1 MTKSARWEKRGYL
14 FTKEPVETR
23 SIITVCPF
31 YSNSHLFLSDFRHRS
46 YLSGLNLRS
55 VLRMWLELWHCL
67 QVENESPA
75 PPVTLVSITMTRPHA
90 HHVHLGPFPMAWNV
104 LKTFYLTV
112 LICLPL
118 TFCFMRFPNCVFH
131 CLSPA
136 CQQCPAGSE
145 PTLGYEYKW
154 WNVLPSNMKTSCFN
168 VGNSKCDSM
177 NGRCLWQDMP
187 TFALSLNSGLFCH
200 CIVWWLQWSES
211 KSMANIWLPLATR
224 TNRNTHTT
232 LTATLTPR
240 PPPPPTTTM
249 MPTALPSPPTN

>member
-1 MTKSARWEKRGYL
+1 MLTMSTWDLFRWH
-14 FTKEPVETR
+14 ET
-23 SIITVCPF
+23 
-31 YSNSHLFLSDFRHRS
+31 Y
-46 YLSGLNLRS
+46 
-55 VLRMWLELWHCL
+55 
-67 QVENESPA
+67 
-75 PPVTLVSITMTRPHA
+75 
-90 HHVHLGPFPMAWNV
+90 WN
-104 LKTFYLTV
+104 LTV

-240 PPPPPTTTM
+240 PPHPHGPPPPPTPNDNNDANSSSFSSNKLVNCAHGEEVGRFIFILSKYTRVH
-249 MPTALPSPPTN
+249 AVF